1 MQLTVKRAGNP
12 QLEITGNDVFKK
24 KCLAAAMQ
32 ITESKITFA
41 DPEMNRQLQEM
52 RDKQREEK
60 RQAQIAGKQLDPLEA
75 RQEAIRRE
83 HFEALKREREIEAQN
98 NEKPEIER
106 L

>member
-1 MQLTVKRAGNP
+1 MQLTAKRAGNP

-41 DPEMNRQLQEM
+41 DREMNRQLQEM

-60 RQAQIAGKQLDPLEA
+60 RQAQIAGKQLDPSEA
-75 RQEAIRRE
+75 GRELIKRE
-83 HFEALKREREIEAQN
+83 HFESLKREREATSQ
-98 NEKPEIER
+98 PEIENGQSR
-106 L
+106 